1 MRIEEES
8 GQSTV
13 EYSLVLVA
21 FLAIV
26 LALEALWNQAHEGRL
41 VQLAQMSLSHTISG
55 PSVIGGV
62 QDIVLF

>member
-1 MRIEEES
+1 MRIDEES

-26 LALEALWNQAHEGRL
+26 LALGALWNQAHENRL